1 MIQFS
6 LSFQLSSVPEL
17 ADIGRE
23 ITNTPSESISRTNN
37 EVEEKNEREE
47 HSRPTVIETA
57 KEEDDQ
63 QINSEATA
71 ITPEIQSEGVK
82 ANEDY
87 RYKKFFK
94 MIHFG
99 VLPQAVKDKAG
110 REGLDP
116 SILE

>member
-1 MIQFS
+1 M
-6 LSFQLSSVPEL
+6 
-17 ADIGRE
+17 
-23 ITNTPSESISRTNN
+23 
-37 EVEEKNEREE
+37 NEREE
-47 HSRPTVIETA
+47 HSLPTVIETA
-57 KEEDDQ
+57 KDEDDQ

-71 ITPEIQSEGVK
+71 ITPEIQSGGVK